1 MDNPSFP
8 TGMPPEA
15 APPEPQIPIANK
27 PAKSKKKLVIILIL
41 VTLVAAASAGA
52 WLFLSNKKSQKPQAN
67 NSSANGSEQEEEKTS
82 DTPETS
88 ATETLKSDFPRM
100 ELAYPN
106 TWTATQ
112 NDNGVKLESPEFSY
126 ETLDGETAKGNFR
139 LYIRQGAREA
149 DSAYIGRGVAVLASE
164 KLAYKEPVTGQRPE
178 TNMSFFGLD
187 AQDHFAFLFIAG
199 NFSLQPGETLGPGY
213 GKEPETF
220 IVAGGYSS
228 KELTEDLATN
238 KVALD
243 YFQTTNAYKQAL
255 EIIKSLKLL

>member
-8 TGMPPEA
+8 TGLPQTQP
-15 APPEPQIPIANK
+15 PPEPRIPLPNK
-27 PAKSKKKLVIILIL
+27 PLKSRKKLPIIVILIVIAL
-41 VTLVAAASAGA
+41 AAGTGA
-52 WLFLSNKKSQKPQAN
+52 WFFFSNKKGQKPQTS
-67 NSSANGSEQEEEKTS
+67 NSQTDSSQQAAEKTS
-82 DTPETS
+82 DSPETS

-106 TWTATQ
+106 TWTVTR
-112 NDNGVKLESPEFSY
+112 NDNGIKLESPEFSY
-126 ETLDGETAKGNFR
+126 ETVDGETVAGNFR

-149 DSAYIGRGVAVLASE
+149 DSSYIGRGVAILASE

-178 TNMSFFGLD
+178 TNMSFFGVD
-187 AQDHFAFLFIAG
+187 AQDHFAFLLIAG
-199 NFSLQPGETLGPGY
+199 NFSLQPSETLGPNY

-238 KVALD
+238 KVAVD
-243 YFQTTNAYKQAL
+243 YFQTTNAYKQAV